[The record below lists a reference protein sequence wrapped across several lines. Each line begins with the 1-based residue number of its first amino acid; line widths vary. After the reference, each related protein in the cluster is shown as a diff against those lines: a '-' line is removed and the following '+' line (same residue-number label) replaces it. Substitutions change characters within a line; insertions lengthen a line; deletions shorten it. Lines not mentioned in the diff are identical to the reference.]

1 MHRELMIYRI
11 EKKHETRNSYWIANK
26 NFTIDGYQGVNNHG
40 ADIRKFQKFCGFGSR
55 HARQN
60 KIM

>member
-26 NFTIDGYQGVNNHG
+26 VSIYIFFNYISFHVLKLN
-40 ADIRKFQKFCGFGSR
+40 QKAIINR
-55 HARQN
+55 
-60 KIM
+60 